1 MRLVSE
7 QSEAEVARHRAL
19 EHLTPALRHLTANL
33 MRITRG
39 AGHPYRLVE
48 EMVAC
53 LQAMQ
58 DYRDAVGYGPST
70 EEVQAAL
77 HLDKPADDFTEEEMN
92 RRYDSGA
99 WDREQALVEIR
110 RASLAMTA
118 AMLVNQQLQISKAE
132 TDMRSAPTGLRSRT
146 RRFGSFTLPVAP
158 RHLSNPGRSVPPQ
171 RGHKRPAASGC

>member
-53 LQAMQ
+53 LQAVQ
-58 DYRDAVGYGPST
+58 EYRDVVVYGPST
-70 EEVQAAL
+70 EEIQAAL
-77 HLDKPADDFTEEEMN
+77 CPDEPEDDFTEEEMN
-92 RRYDSGA
+92 RCYDSGA
-99 WDREQALVEIR
+99 WDRQQALLQIR

-118 AMLVNQQLQISKAE
+118 AMLVNQRLQISKAE
-132 TDMRSAPTGLRSRT
+132 TDMRSATDRLEEAHQTLRKFHAARRAATPVQQPKKRSST
-146 RRFGSFTLPVAP
+146 RKA
-158 RHLSNPGRSVPPQ
+158 
-171 RGHKRPAASGC
+171 